1 MHAVAVIPARYA
13 STRFPGK
20 PLAMLRGK
28 PIIEHVYKRTCL
40 CPDLE
45 KVIVATDD
53 QRIFDVV
60 EGFGGNAVMTSPDHT
75 SGSDRMGELARGL
88 DAEFLVNVQGD
99 EPMIEPSLIEAVL
112 IPMGKENP
120 PDIFTA
126 AVPLKSREDYE
137 NPDIVKV
144 VLNGQSR
151 ALYFSRS
158 PIPYGFDAGRPG
170 FKHLG
175 IYAYRK
181 ESLLRFVG
189 LPQGTLE
196 KMENLEQLRALEN
209 GMSIGVAVVDDF
221 QGIGID
227 RPEDLLKAEEML
239 ENLET
244 RGN

>member
-1 MHAVAVIPARYA
+1 MRAVAVIPARYA

-20 PLAMLRGK
+20 PLAILRGK
-28 PIIEHVYKRTCL
+28 PIIEHVYSRTCL

-45 KVIVATDD
+45 KVLVATDD

-60 EGFGGNAVMTSPDHT
+60 EGFGGNAIMTSSEHS
-75 SGSDRMGELARGL
+75 SGSDRMGEVARGL
-88 DAEFLVNVQGD
+88 DADVLVNVQGD

-112 IPMGKENP
+112 RPMGQEKP

-126 AVPLKSREDYE
+126 AVPLKSREEYE

-144 VLNGQSR
+144 VLNCQAR

-170 FKHLG
+170 FRHLG

-189 LPQGTLE
+189 LPQGNLE

-209 GMSIGVAVVDDF
+209 GMSIGVAVIDDF
-221 QGIGID
+221 HGSGID

-239 ENLET
+239 VKLENQ
-244 RGN
+244 